1 MKGKMVKCKTCGA
14 EIAKTAN
21 RCPKCGARQHQLAL
35 SICAIIVVLT
45 IFACGLIFFDFFREV
60 LA

>member
-1 MKGKMVKCKTCGA
+1 MKGKIVQCKTCGA

-21 RCPKCGARQHQLAL
+21 RCPKCGARQHQVAL

-45 IFACGLIFFDFFREV
+45 IFACGFIFF
-60 LA
+60 